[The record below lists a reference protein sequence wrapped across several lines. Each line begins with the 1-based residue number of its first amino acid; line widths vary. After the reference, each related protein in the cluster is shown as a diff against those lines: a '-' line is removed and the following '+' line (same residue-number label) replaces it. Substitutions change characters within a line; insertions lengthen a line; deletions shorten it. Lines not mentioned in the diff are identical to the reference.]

1 MGKLLKGG
9 LSGGLILFIW
19 STLSWN
25 IFDWQNRAFDQF
37 PSESLSNESELI
49 QKIPAS
55 GMYLLSAPTT
65 ATPENNSD
73 SDSIALS
80 QRQVLVSVQ
89 KEGQLNKSSIQ
100 LVISLLAQVS
110 AALLITALLLLK
122 PHMQYTKRVL
132 QVLLFATAA
141 GVVTYIPYMNQLYF
155 SLQYTLI
162 AMLNLLIGWLFA
174 SFAIAYFTR
183 PNYPRFY

>member
-25 IFDWQNRAFDQF
+25 ILDWPHSAFDQF
-37 PSESLSNESELI
+37 PSESTKSELM
-49 QKIPAS
+49 QQIPSS
-55 GMYLLSAPTT
+55 GMYLLSAPTIS
-65 ATPENNSD
+65 ENTST
-73 SDSIALS
+73 STVLS
-80 QRQVLVSVQ
+80 KHQVLVSVQ
-89 KEGQLNKSSIQ
+89 KEGSSNEQSIQ

-141 GVVTYIPYMNQLYF
+141 SIVTYIPYMNQLYF
-155 SLQYTLI
+155 SLQYTLV

-174 SFAIAYFTR
+174 SFAIAHFTR
-183 PNYPRFY
+183 PNYPRFN

>member
-25 IFDWQNRAFDQF
+25 VLDWQPSAFDQF
-37 PSESLSNESELI
+37 PSESVNHESELM
-49 QKIPAS
+49 QKIPSS
-55 GMYLLSAPTT
+55 GMYLLSTPMTT
-65 ATPENNSD
+65 NPSNNSD
-73 SDSIALS
+73 SDSVALS
-80 QRQVLVSVQ
+80 ERQVLVSIQ
-89 KEGQLNKSSIQ
+89 KEGQANSYSIQ
-100 LVISLLAQVS
+100 LVISLLAQIS
-110 AALLITALLLLK
+110 AALLITAILLLK
-122 PHMQYTKRVL
+122 PHMQYTKRLV

-141 GVVTYIPYMNQLYF
+141 SIVTYIPYMNQLYF

-174 SFAIAYFTR
+174 SFAIAHFTR
-183 PNYPRFY
+183 PNYPRFN